1 MSSLSITLPN
11 GQQYEQPL
19 GLFINNEFVEGSGE
33 KFDVLDPALDKKI
46 LSITGGSIQDV
57 DKAVAAA
64 RDAFENGPWA
74 DFTPKERSTIL
85 FKLAGILD
93 RERKLLAAID
103 AYDLGKPYEAALAG
117 DLDETVNVFGYYA
130 GWADKIDGK
139 TIDTSPDKLA
149 YTVQEPLGVCGQ
161 IIPWN
166 FPIMM

>member
-11 GQQYEQPL
+11 GQHYEQPT
-19 GLFINNEFVEGSGE
+19 GLFIANEFVEGTGD
-33 KFDVLDPALDKKI
+33 KFDVLDPSLDKPI
-46 LSITGGSIQDV
+46 LTLTGASPDDV
-57 DKAVAAA
+57 NKAVEAA

-117 DLDETVNVFGYYA
+117 DLDETVNVFEYYA

-139 TIDTSPDKLA
+139 SIDTSPDKL
-149 YTVQEPLGVCGQ
+149 
-161 IIPWN
+161 
-166 FPIMM
+166 